1 MTPPPRWDPAQY
13 DRFKAQRSQPFH
25 DLVALLRPVPAPR
38 VVDLGC
44 GTGELTAGLARTL
57 GPVELLGLDQDAAM
71 LAEALP
77 RTRGPLRF
85 GCADIG
91 AFAQPGHW
99 DIVLSNAALQWVPGH
114 AAVLAR
120 WAASLR
126 PGGQLAVQVPAN
138 ADHLSHRVA
147 ADVAAE
153 EPFQAAF
160 GPAGPPP
167 DAVARNVLAPEA
179 YARLLWDLGL
189 REQTVRLQVYPHL
202 LEGPEG
208 VVEWVKGT
216 TLTRFKARLAP
227 EAFDAFLDA
236 YRRRLLQRL
245 AAEEDA
251 RAGQPYMYAFKRIL
265 IWGRLG

>member
-1 MTPPPRWDPAQY
+1 MTPKPRWDPAQY
-13 DRFKAQRSQPFH
+13 DRFKAQRAQPFH

-44 GTGELTAGLARTL
+44 GTGELTAGLVETL
-57 GPVELLGLDQDAAM
+57 GAAELLGLDLDAAM

-77 RTRGPLRF
+77 RSGGPLRF
-85 GCADIG
+85 GCADIA
-91 AFAQPGHW
+91 AFDDAGSW
-99 DIVLSNAALQWVPGH
+99 DIVLSNAALQWVPEH
-114 AAVLAR
+114 AAVLAQ
-120 WAASLR
+120 WVASLR

-147 ADVAAE
+147 AEVAAE
-153 EPFQAAF
+153 APFHAAF

-167 DAVARNVLAPEA
+167 DAVVRNVLAPEA

-208 VVEWVKGT
+208 LVAWVKGT

-227 EAFDAFLDA
+227 EVYADFLEA
-236 YRRRLLQRL
+236 YRGRLLDRL
-245 AAEEDA
+245 GAEEDA
-251 RAGQPYMYAFKRIL
+251 RPGHPYLYTFKRIL
-265 IWGRLG
+265 IWGRT